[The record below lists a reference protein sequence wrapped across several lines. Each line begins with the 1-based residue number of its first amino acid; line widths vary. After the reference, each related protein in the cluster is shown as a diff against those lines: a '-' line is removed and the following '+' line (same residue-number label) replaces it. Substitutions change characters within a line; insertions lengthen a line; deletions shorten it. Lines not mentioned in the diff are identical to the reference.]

1 MLQYH
6 YSLSGVA
13 CASVI
18 YIYKITYMRYN
29 KQICVTIILFVL
41 CVCLDGCNF
50 MSQIMKRMKKDSAVS
65 PVVGV
70 MLMLVVTI
78 IIAAVVAA
86 FAGGLISTTSV
97 APKASLETTIT
108 LDGGMAGNNAMTI
121 KHLGGDPI
129 DTADVK
135 LVTSWTNRT
144 TKEVNF
150 RETTALP
157 YTQTQTAFNTAGN
170 LTNLSLVNA
179 NVNSSWGAIYQ
190 DPYFVVPGT
199 MPSQSEETVKL
210 WFGEYI
216 FKAGDILKAD
226 ASLDPSVGSY
236 ADHSLIKN
244 SEWLSKDDVVTVQLI
259 HIPSGN
265 LIYEKDVYVTEA

>member
-1 MLQYH
+1 MNSIQ
-6 YSLSGVA
+6 
-13 CASVI
+13 
-18 YIYKITYMRYN
+18 
-29 KQICVTIILFVL
+29 
-41 CVCLDGCNF
+41 
-50 MSQIMKRMKKDSAVS
+50 KRTEKKDSAVS

-108 LDGGMAGNNAMTI
+108 LDGGMSGNNAMTI

-129 DTADVK
+129 DTGDVK

-144 TKEVNF
+144 TKEVNY

-157 YTQTQTAFNTAGN
+157 FTQTQTAFNTNGN

-179 NVNSSWGAIYQ
+179 NVNNSWGAIYQ
-190 DPYFVVPGT
+190 DPYFVVPST
-199 MPSQSEETVKL
+199 LPSQSEETVKL

-216 FKAGDILKAD
+216 FRAGDILKAD
-226 ASLDPSVGSY
+226 ASLNPAVDSY